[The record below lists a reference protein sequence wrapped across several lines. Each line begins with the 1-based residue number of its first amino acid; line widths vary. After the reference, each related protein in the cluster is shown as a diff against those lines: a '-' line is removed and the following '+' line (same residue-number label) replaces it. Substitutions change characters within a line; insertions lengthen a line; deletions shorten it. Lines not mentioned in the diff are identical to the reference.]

1 MKWLLLAGALAA
13 GPARAAEMPP
23 PQTPAEAAPDAAAE
37 RRAAEERKKLEEQIA
52 RELGVKPGAPAA
64 PAEPA
69 PPPAPP
75 GAGSTGGNPFARLLL
90 LPDISAIGRGALT
103 YGSLDAG
110 SLSPRGG
117 PAGPAGKV
125 EPVFQELEV
134 ALQSVVDPY
143 ARADVFL
150 SFGPDGAGVEEAY
163 LTTLGLPAGLQLRAG
178 TLYAPFGR
186 LNQQHAHVWDFAD
199 APLAQARLV
208 AADGL
213 KGPGLDV
220 AWLAPLPW
228 FAELHLAYQS
238 TVPGFE
244 AEGRRTGLL
253 RLVQFVD
260 LAEGTTLGLGLSGA
274 RLQEP
279 GPGAWRDL
287 FGADVLV
294 KIRPPRGRAYLL
306 LQAELFGRRLSGTG
320 DPAADGTRLGGY
332 GYALLRTSAWWG
344 LGARW
349 ETAPA
354 GAGGDGGPEQRGSAL
369 AIWYPSEFQRLRL
382 QMSYDRLPGGKEG
395 LEALL
400 SLEFAIGAH
409 GAHPF

>member
-13 GPARAAEMPP
+13 GPARAEPP
-23 PQTPAEAAPDAAAE
+23 PAPETPPGAEPDAGKA
-37 RRAAEERKKLEEQIA
+37 RRDAEERQKLEEQIA
-52 RELGVKPGAPAA
+52 RELGVKPGAAAAPAA
-64 PAEPA
+64 PAA
-69 PPPAPP
+69 PPAAP
-75 GAGSTGGNPFARLLL
+75 GAGGTGGSPLGRVLL
-90 LPDISAIGRGALT
+90 LPDISAIGRGALA
-103 YGSLDAG
+103 YGSLDAA

-117 PAGPAGKV
+117 PVGPAGKV

-150 SFGPDGAGVEEAY
+150 SFGPEGAGVEEAY
-163 LTTLGLPAGLQLRAG
+163 LTTLGLPAGFQLRAG

-186 LNQQHAHVWDFAD
+186 LNQQHAHVWDFVD

-244 AEGRRTGLL
+244 TDGRRTGVL

-287 FGADVLV
+287 LGADVLV

-306 LQAELFGRRLSGTG
+306 LQGELFGRRLSGSG

-344 LGARW
+344 FGARW

-354 GAGGDGGPEQRGSAL
+354 GAAGAGSPEQRGSAL
-369 AIWYPSEFQRLRL
+369 AIWYPTEFERLRL
-382 QMSYDRLPGGKEG
+382 QASYDRLPGGKEG
-395 LEALL
+395 VEVLL